1 MTNRKYNSTDA
12 SAPALTNT
20 IGDFTTL
27 LDRVIVTGYPTQ
39 SITGITRSA
48 SVATVN
54 KTGHGYSVGMVISHS
69 GANEDGYNGNKTV
82 ASVIDANN
90 YTFAVD
96 PATATPAT
104 GTLLASTATGKAGL
118 GWQLVFTGTNKRV
131 YRPRSGSRMYFRVAH
146 DRVAYMAE
154 VAGFETMSDVDTGT
168 GRYPTTTQIS
178 ATNAGNLRWQL
189 TGNVAGTK
197 VWQVWGNDTQ
207 ILWMGEE
214 AGSRAA
220 GYFGDI
226 VSFKS
231 GDAYNSLIIGKP
243 ADQTSF
249 GNGEPNWM
257 QLQAFAASGSAIPS
271 QQANGLAGHY
281 MPRAASQV
289 GSAIAVNKYT
299 DGTRHQNSTMGAGT
313 AGTDTMAYPDS
324 IMGGLQLARLFVG
337 QTGASG
343 GPRGYIPGIWN
354 VCHNQASMTG
364 VAHKDTFTASD
375 GVNSFSGEIQFQYSN
390 GANCFA
396 LEL

>member
-1 MTNRKYNSTDA
+1 MANRKYTSADA

-20 IGDFTTL
+20 VGDFTTL
-27 LDRVIVTGYPTQ
+27 LDKVLVTGYPTQ
-39 SITGITRSA
+39 SITSA
-48 SVATVN
+48 TQSAGVATYTKVA
-54 KTGHGYSVGMVISHS
+54 HGYSTGNVVSIS
-69 GANEDGYNGNKTV
+69 GANEDGYNGNKTIT
-82 ASVIDANN
+82 VIDADHF
-90 YTFAVD
+90 TGAVD
-96 PATATPAT
+96 PATASPAT
-104 GTLLASTATGKAGL
+104 GTLLASNGKTAL
-118 GWQLVFTGTNKRV
+118 GWQLVFTGSNKRV

-146 DRVAYMAE
+146 DRLAYMAE
-154 VAGFETMSDVDTGT
+154 VCGFETMSDVDTGT
-168 GRYPTTTQIS
+168 GRFPTTTQIT

-207 ILWMGEE
+207 LLWMGEE

-231 GDAYNSLIIGKP
+231 GDAYNCIVIGKP

-257 QLQAFAASGSAIPS
+257 QLQAFAGSGSAIPS

-281 MPRAASQV
+281 MPRAASQA

-313 AGTDTMAYPDS
+313 AGTDTMAYPANID
-324 IMGGLQLARLFVG
+324 GGLHVARIFVG

-375 GVNSFSGEIQFQYSN
+375 GVNSFTGEMQFQYSN